1 MKRSLV
7 VQETSLRL
15 SQEHQSQVH
24 CSLFLFNIHDLIPR
38 DDGPQNPG
46 SAGVTSRFGYCD
58 HFTKPALSRANL
70 SKADWQGKSLGLWV
84 TPALHLEAADERA
97 AHPEEAERGLS

>member
-1 MKRSLV
+1 MM
-7 VQETSLRL
+7 
-15 SQEHQSQVH
+15 VH
-24 CSLFLFNIHDLIPR
+24 RIQGQLESPHDSDP
-38 DDGPQNPG
+38 
-46 SAGVTSRFGYCD
+46 
-58 HFTKPALSRANL
+58 LSRANL